1 MSIFKKAWK
10 KVKKVGEDIGKTVK
24 DIGKTVWEIS
34 PHGRVAGAISDISKG
49 KSFGEILE
57 KRVIKGTPIGL
68 IYNVGRGVVENKPIL
83 EVIGTGLKDI
93 GLINLQ
99 QSLLGGIFGGFGG
112 IGRGLLGLSGL
123 QILGGEALTK
133 IGSKKEAGSGEEAKA
148 GIGIPTFPTIDI
160 RLPDYSEALKRL
172 EERGRE
178 IYEAERGRILEDLS
192 KMRGL
197 TYEDLSKMRETAL
210 SDISK
215 MRETALSDISKMRE
229 TALSDISKMR
239 ELTYSDLNKLLGMDV
254 WEKPIEQATE
264 IARREAMRFM
274 DVAGLGGLGAAPL
287 LMSEIV
293 QKATQPLF
301 VEKARGQQA
310 LMEMAQRG
318 LQEIGLTGLRGL
330 QEIGLTGLR
339 GLQEIGL
346 TGLRGLQE
354 IGLTGLR
361 GLQEQNILAQ
371 RGLQELGAGF
381 TEYMFGLPFK
391 TFDQALKEAG
401 FKYGTALELFR
412 AQLEPYKLILG
423 TQSQEVPPPS
433 FFEDIGTFLSG
444 FLG

>member
-10 KVKKVGEDIGKTVK
+10 TVKKVGEDIGKTVK

-49 KSFGEILE
+49 KKFGKIVEE
-57 KRVIKGTPIGL
+57 RVLKGTPVGL
-68 IYNVGRGVVENKPIL
+68 IYNVGKGIVENKPIL

-112 IGRGLLGLSGL
+112 IGRGLLGELGLSGL
-123 QILGGEALTK
+123 QILGGEALAK
-133 IGSKKEAGSGEEAKA
+133 IGSKKGAGKEAKAEAGAGTGA
-148 GIGIPTFPTIDI
+148 GIGIPNFHTIDI
-160 RLPDYSEALKRL
+160 RLPDYSEALKKL
-172 EERGRE
+172 EERGKG
-178 IYEAERGRILEDLS
+178 IYETERGRILEDLS
-192 KMRGL
+192 K
-197 TYEDLSKMRETAL
+197 
-210 SDISK
+210 I
-215 MRETALSDISKMRE
+215 
-229 TALSDISKMR
+229 R

-254 WEKPIEQATE
+254 WEQPIRQAEE
-264 IARREAMRFM
+264 IGRREAMRFM

-293 QKATQPLF
+293 QKATQPLL

-318 LQEIGLTGLRGL
+318 LLEQIG
-330 QEIGLTGLR
+330 
-339 GLQEIGL
+339 
-346 TGLRGLQE
+346 
-354 IGLTGLR
+354 
-361 GLQEQNILAQ
+361 LAQ
-371 RGLQELGAGF
+371 RGLQDLGAGF
-381 TEYMFGLPFK
+381 TEYMLGLPFR
-391 TFDQALKEAG
+391 TFEQALKEAG

-423 TQSQEVPPPS
+423 TESREVPPPS